1 MSKFISSDG
10 YGYVLSDVVNKDGN
24 DYVLL
29 ENTNRLHKIY
39 YTSEYGLD
47 VASAYIK
54 INGLQYYLDEFIRT
68 DL

>member
-1 MSKFISSDG
+1 MSKFISS
-10 YGYVLSDVVNKDGN
+10 DGN

-39 YTSEYGLD
+39 YTSKYGLD

-54 INGLQYYLDEFIRT
+54 INGLKYYLDEFIRT

>member
-1 MSKFISSDG
+1 MLKLISSD
-10 YGYVLSDVVNKDGN
+10 GYVLSDVVYKDGN
-24 DYVLL
+24 LYVLL

-39 YTSEYGLD
+39 CTSEYGLD

-54 INGLQYYLDEFIRT
+54 INRLKYYLDEFIRT